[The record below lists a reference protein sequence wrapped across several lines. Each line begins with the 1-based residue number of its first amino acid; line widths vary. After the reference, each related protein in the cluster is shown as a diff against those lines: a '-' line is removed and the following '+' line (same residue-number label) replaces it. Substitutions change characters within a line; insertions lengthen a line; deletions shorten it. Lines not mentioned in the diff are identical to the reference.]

1 MGLASHRPAFHFK
14 VYCTLPHL
22 ARHSTRILYFASPC
36 EAFHFKVYC
45 TLPHLARGLASC
57 WPALDCMV
65 CCIIPRSFS
74 LWLSLFLS
82 SPLPCFRSLSLSL
95 SLSPSL
101 PLYTSLS
108 LSLFRSLPL
117 SLSVHNVSSHCHPLV
132 QPSVYRVS
140 SSASTPNHNPTQQ
153 TLHTPNG
160 PHNICYPTIACRNLK
175 HCEEC
180 DGEVVKVVL
189 RRLHVLVQSFPV

>member
-1 MGLASHRPAFHFK
+1 MLYHSPLFLSLALS
-14 VYCTLPHL
+14 
-22 ARHSTRILYFASPC
+22 
-36 EAFHFKVYC
+36 
-45 TLPHLARGLASC
+45 
-57 WPALDCMV
+57 
-65 CCIIPRSFS
+65 
-74 LWLSLFLS
+74 LSLFPP
-82 SPLPCFRSLSLSL
+82 PLLSLSLSL

-132 QPSVYRVS
+132 QPSVYRVP